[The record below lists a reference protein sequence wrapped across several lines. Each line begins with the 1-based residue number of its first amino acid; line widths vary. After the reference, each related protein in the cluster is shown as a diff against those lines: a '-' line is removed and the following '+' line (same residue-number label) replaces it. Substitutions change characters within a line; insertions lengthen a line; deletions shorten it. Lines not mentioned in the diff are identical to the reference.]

1 LSKFPTVPV
10 RQIGSALLEAA
21 DGVLAAD
28 VRLLLGE
35 PGEPSTFIA
44 TKMIN
49 ISGKEPAWQNA
60 FSRVFVWFF

>member
-1 LSKFPTVPV
+1 
-10 RQIGSALLEAA
+10 LEAA